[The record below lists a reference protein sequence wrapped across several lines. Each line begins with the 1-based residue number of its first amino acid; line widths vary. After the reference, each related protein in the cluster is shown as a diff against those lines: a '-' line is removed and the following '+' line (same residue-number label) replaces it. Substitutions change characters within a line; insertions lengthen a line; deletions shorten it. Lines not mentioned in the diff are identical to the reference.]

1 MVDTSFK
8 EKLTLRDFLNFHSTT
23 QKSEL
28 FTSMSSF
35 SPTYVRFELR
45 KYRGVIFMTLN
56 SDTKFE

>member
-23 QKSEL
+23 QKSEIFL
-28 FTSMSSF
+28 SMSSF

-45 KYRGVIFMTLN
+45 KYRGVIFNET
-56 SDTKFE
+56 EQ